1 MLGPS
6 AVADL
11 LAEASLR
18 SGVVPVNARRCAMGE
33 LSARIVE
40 ACTEPMRFAVL
51 CRAVQRDKRQI
62 NTTLRRLIA
71 RGAVVRQGRG
81 VYLARSAA

>member
-40 ACTEPMRFAVL
+40 ACAEPMRFSVI

-62 NTTLRRLIA
+62 NTVLQRLIA
-71 RGAVVRQGRG
+71 RGAVTRQRRG
-81 VYLARSAA
+81 VYIATGAR